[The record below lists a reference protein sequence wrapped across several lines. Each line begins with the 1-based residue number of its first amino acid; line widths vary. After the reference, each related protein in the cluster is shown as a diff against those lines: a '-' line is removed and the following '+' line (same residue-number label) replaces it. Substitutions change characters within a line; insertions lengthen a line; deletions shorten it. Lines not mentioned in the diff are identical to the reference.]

1 MNFKIISKSDL
12 LPRIW
17 DGGKTYEY
25 FISPADSSYSNR
37 DFDFRISSASIEK
50 TPSNFTRF
58 EAYQRYLVMLDGD
71 LKINRNGKEDNYAQ
85 HEIFEFDSNDEIQ
98 SFSIGNDFNLMVR
111 NGENPFEIKV
121 QMLSSVYQKSW
132 MFVFAIAE
140 TRLKINQQEI
150 KMNAND
156 LLVLEN
162 DQIESITFESDLEV
176 IFGSLISFNIQ

>member
-12 LPRIW
+12 IPSIW

-71 LKINRNGKEDNYAQ
+71 LKINRNGKKEIYAQ
-85 HEIFEFDSNDEIQ
+85 HEIFQFDSNDEIK

-111 NGENPFEIKV
+111 KSGNPFEIIV
-121 QMLSSVYQKSW
+121 QMLNDIYKNSW
-132 MFVFAIAE
+132 MFVFAIEE
-140 TRLKINQQEI
+140 TKIILTEKEIRL
-150 KMNAND
+150 NAND

-162 DQIESITFESDLEV
+162 DRLESISIESNQEV
-176 IFGSLISFNIQ
+176 IFGRLKR